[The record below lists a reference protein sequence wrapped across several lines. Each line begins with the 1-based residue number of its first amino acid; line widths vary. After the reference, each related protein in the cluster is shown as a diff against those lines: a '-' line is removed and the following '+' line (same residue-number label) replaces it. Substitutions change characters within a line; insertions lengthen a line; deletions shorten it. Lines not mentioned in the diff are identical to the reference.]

1 MKMRKTAWAVARLAA
16 SLLFISSL
24 RAQAAA
30 PAPDLASHDWSVN
43 AKPNLT
49 NKPPPN
55 QTIQNFLLKLY
66 ASDPGV
72 IEQYYAPL
80 NSFAFADLRQSGT
93 LSLVAALAPTSPEG
107 CGETLIVDKVG
118 EKFESAWIDCGGSP
132 SQISGK
138 TVVVVHEYITH
149 PEGRMCIALLP
160 VIYGWNG
167 SAYVDMSKQFPG
179 YYRQTLQDLQHE
191 IASPASFISSYQ
203 MHHLSLDSASS
214 PVGCDKIQAD
224 AIERFLGSP
233 DAGIEEAIRW
243 SQSSNVID
251 RMEAINMFETIR
263 TPRALDY
270 LKAMTSDSDP
280 QVARAAEG
288 NLNALNSRGSAED
301 PMEKLGHIKVYTG
314 R

>member
-1 MKMRKTAWAVARLAA
+1 MKRLKMRKTAWAVARLAA
-16 SLLFISSL
+16 PLLFISSL

-30 PAPDLASHDWSVN
+30 AAPDLASYDWSVN
-43 AKPNLT
+43 AKPNLAS
-49 NKPPPN
+49 KPPPN
-55 QTIQNFLLKLY
+55 QTIQNFLIKLY

-80 NSFAFADLRQSGT
+80 NSFAFADLRESGT
-93 LSLVAALAPTSPEG
+93 LSLVAALAPTGPEG

-118 EKFESAWIDCGGSP
+118 EKFESAWIHCGGSP

-149 PEGRMCIALLP
+149 PEGGMCITLFP

-179 YYRQTLQDLQHE
+179 YYRQVLQDLQHK
-191 IASPASFISSYQ
+191 IASPPASTVSYYQ
-203 MHHLSLDSASS
+203 KHPFSVD
-214 PVGCDKIQAD
+214 CDKIEAD
-224 AIERFLGSP
+224 TIEQFLGSP
-233 DAGIEEAIRW
+233 DAGIEDAIRW
-243 SQSSNVID
+243 SHSSDVID
-251 RMEAINMFETIR
+251 RMAAIGMLTRIG

-288 NLNALNSRGSAED
+288 NLNALNSGA
-301 PMEKLGHIKVYTG
+301 PMDLVEKKVGHLKVYMETP
-314 R
+314 